1 MGFEEVVGEIEDGDA
16 KAVGDVGDFEV
27 WVEVEADEGV
37 EVGGGL
43 DWCLSGIHGGR
54 IR

>member
-37 EVGGGL
+37 EVRP